1 MATTSTPSE
10 SLVTIQAYNTSN
22 EAEIAKSILDS
33 AGIFCTLSGEY
44 MSTIYAIGIFPTKL
58 LVRSEDVD
66 EARRLLEVR

>member
-10 SLVTIQAYNTSN
+10 SLVTIQANNTSN

-44 MSTIYAIGIFPTKL
+44 MSTIYANGIFPTKL